1 MKKNDPWSRGTA
13 EGRKE
18 GRKKWF
24 WSGDGLAEVARPPR
38 GRAPPLVVPEQSVSL
53 ENGRALASERA
64 SEGGR
69 FSTDGRTKAIEG
81 GEGEGISPICLCPE
95 QTHFEPIGGR
105 RRAEPFRNI
114 GRLNSIKS
122 RFGRTGCMSVNPIVH
137 ACLSLTL

>member
-1 MKKNDPWSRGTA
+1 MKKNDPGSRGTA
-13 EGRKE
+13 EGRKG

-53 ENGRALASERA
+53 ENGRALANERA

-81 GEGEGISPICLCPE
+81 GEGEGIPPICLCPE

-105 RRAEPFRNI
+105 RRDELTVPFGTWV
-114 GRLNSIKS
+114 GRLDSAEQ
-122 RFGRTGCMSVNPIVH
+122 H
-137 ACLSLTL
+137 

>member
-1 MKKNDPWSRGTA
+1 MKKNDPGSRGT
-13 EGRKE
+13 EGGRE

-64 SEGGR
+64 REVDFQR
-69 FSTDGRTKAIEG
+69 TDGRTKAIEG

-105 RRAEPFRNI
+105 RRDELTVPFGTSV
-114 GRLNSIKS
+114 GRLDSAEQ
-122 RFGRTGCMSVNPIVH
+122 H
-137 ACLSLTL
+137 